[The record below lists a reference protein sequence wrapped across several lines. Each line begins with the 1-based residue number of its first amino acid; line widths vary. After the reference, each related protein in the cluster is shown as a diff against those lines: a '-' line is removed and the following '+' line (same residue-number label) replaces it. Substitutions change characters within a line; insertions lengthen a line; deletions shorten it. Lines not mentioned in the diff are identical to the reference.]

1 MSSSQDSWITI
12 DNMLEAAL
20 VMPDVTA
27 GRDGLLR
34 RGGHLLLLVR
44 ARIPLLPRLP
54 GGAQVMMV
62 TMMTVTCHVSR
73 VMCHVSCV
81 TCHVSCVT
89 CHVSCVMCHVSCVMC
104 DVSCV
109 TCHVSC
115 VTCHAVLQAGP
126 GVRAGGALRADHAA
140 TLDPQ
145 AAQPGPRPG
154 QLQVGSYNKKPI
166 NTFFPLRGRRSCR
179 RASRSRARRSSG
191 RCSG

>member
-1 MSSSQDSWITI
+1 
-12 DNMLEAAL
+12 MLEAAQC
-20 VMPDVTA
+20 TGNARYYSWA
-27 GRDGLLR
+27 GWSPPAWRASPAPGAGSHTTPPPPARRRSGDDG
-34 RGGHLLLLVR
+34 HDDD
-44 ARIPLLPRLP
+44 
-54 GGAQVMMV
+54 
-62 TMMTVTCHVSR
+62 S
-73 VMCHVSCV
+73 HVSCV
-81 TCHVSCVT
+81 TCHVSCVM
-89 CHVSCVMCHVSCVMC
+89 CHVSCVMCHVSRVMCHVSCVMC

-166 NTFFPLRGRRSCR
+166 NTFFPLPGRRSCR
-179 RASRSRARRSSG
+179 RVSRSRARRSSG